1 MIKATNKI
9 TGNLNASIIKQYP
22 ELENITITPTLE
34 EQKLKSEKYGFD
46 EIIVQGI
53 PATDLE
59 INPSF
64 EEQVEEGL
72 FKEVRV
78 GAIPQETLNIIP
90 TEEEQT
96 KTGIFTEV
104 NIGAIEAV
112 EIDPELNFD
121 ATNTIIMQGQDGT
134 YIKKVTIDK
143 PESLKPE
150 NIKSGETIFGVTGGL
165 ADTSDG
171 TVTSNDVIAGKVAY
185 ANNQRVVGTIP
196 DNGEL
201 QFAPSDEAQ
210 VIPMGLTSGGI
221 VAAADIT
228 NLNEYDVCL
237 TLANSLE
244 TTEDYQETTATPE
257 DLKEGKTA
265 YSNGER
271 ITGTMKSNNNNALLG
286 PIKSVGNYNR
296 GSVLSAIQKIT
307 KDFVIGNANASYL
320 FNYCSGLVEIEV
332 FDTSSVT
339 NATSMFSY
347 CSSLVEV
354 PLLNTSKVTTM
365 NGMFSSCGSLVTVPV
380 LDTSKLSA
388 SNAISGMFSSC
399 TKLSDESLN
408 NILQMCINAVKIPTY
423 GTRNLKDLGL
433 TSDQVTKCQSLSNYQ
448 AFLDAGWTT
457 GY

>member
-72 FKEVRV
+72 FKEVKV

-150 NIKSGETIFGVTGGL
+150 NIKSGETIFGITGGL
-165 ADTSDG
+165 ADTSDATATANDLIEG
-171 TVTSNDVIAGKVAY
+171 TTAY
-185 ANNQRVVGTIP
+185 VNNQKVVGTIP
-196 DNGEL
+196 NNGALEYY
-201 QFAPSDEAQ
+201 PSDEEQ
-210 VIPMGLTSGGI
+210 IIPNGLTSGGVI
-221 VAAADIT
+221 KAADIT
-228 NLNEYDVCL
+228 TLSEYNECL
-237 TLANSLE
+237 TIANS
-244 TTEDYQETTATPE
+244 
-257 DLKEGKTA
+257 
-265 YSNGER
+265 
-271 ITGTMKSNNNNALLG
+271 I
-286 PIKSVGNYNR
+286 
-296 GSVLSAIQKIT
+296 
-307 KDFVIGNANASYL
+307 IG
-320 FNYCSGLVEIEV
+320 G
-332 FDTSSVT
+332 
-339 NATSMFSY
+339 
-347 CSSLVEV
+347 
-354 PLLNTSKVTTM
+354 
-365 NGMFSSCGSLVTVPV
+365 
-380 LDTSKLSA
+380 
-388 SNAISGMFSSC
+388 
-399 TKLSDESLN
+399 
-408 NILQMCINAVKIPTY
+408 
-423 GTRNLKDLGL
+423 
-433 TSDQVTKCQSLSNYQ
+433 
-448 AFLDAGWTT
+448 
-457 GY
+457 

>member
-78 GAIPQETLNIIP
+78 GAIPQETLNITP

-171 TVTSNDVIAGKVAY
+171 TVTSNDVVAGKVAY

-271 ITGTMKSNNNNALLG
+271 IVGTFKDTSTEAYKAVVSGTNGSAIIEIPDG
-286 PIKSVGNYNR
+286 ITAIKQYAFANCDGVSITKIPASVKAIGNYSFYHIGQYNLKTLTIE
-296 GSVLSAIQKIT
+296 GDIDSIGQQAFSFSGYNVVLIPNVT
-307 KDFVIGNANASYL
+307 KVPTLRHKESFEYTGNKY
-320 FNYCSGLVEIEV
+320 
-332 FDTSSVT
+332 
-339 NATSMFSY
+339 ATIY
-347 CSSLVEV
+347 V
-354 PLLNTSKVTTM
+354 PDSLLNSFK
-365 NGMFSSCGSLVTVPV
+365 
-380 LDTSKLSA
+380 SA
-388 SNAISGMFSSC
+388 SNWSNLYTYLKPIS
-399 TKLSDESLN
+399 E
-408 NILQMCINAVKIPTY
+408 
-423 GTRNLKDLGL
+423 
-433 TSDQVTKCQSLSNYQ
+433 YQ
-448 AFLDAGWTT
+448 G
-457 GY
+457 